1 MASQYLTL
9 YKMIVLYMLNR
20 SDVTLSKSQIYD
32 FILENEYTTFLTLQ
46 EVFGEM
52 RDQKLVVEKTSRNRT
67 YLELTDEGKEALRF
81 FITEIN
87 PAIIQ
92 QVDEFLKKN
101 RIRLRNESSILAD
114 YLKRTSGEYEAHLM
128 AKENGEAII
137 DLKLAVPTEEMA
149 AFVCDRWQKESQT
162 IYQYLVDRL
171 LTDSTDQSQ

>member
-9 YKMIVLYMLNR
+9 YNMIVLYMLNR

-67 YLELTDEGKEALRF
+67 YLELTDEGREALRF

-92 QVDEFLKKN
+92 QVDDFLKKN

>member
-52 RDQKLVVEKTSRNRT
+52 RDQKLVVEKISRNRT

-92 QVDEFLKKN
+92 QVDDFLKKN

>member
-32 FILENEYTTFLTLQ
+32 FILENEDTTFLTLQ

-52 RDQKLVVEKTSRNRT
+52 RDQKLVVEKISRNRT
-67 YLELTDEGKEALRF
+67 YLELTDEGKEALSF

-92 QVDEFLKKN
+92 QVDDFLKKN

>member
-67 YLELTDEGKEALRF
+67 YLELTDEGREALRF
-81 FITEIN
+81 FSRR
-87 PAIIQ
+87 A
-92 QVDEFLKKN
+92 
-101 RIRLRNESSILAD
+101 S
-114 YLKRTSGEYEAHLM
+114 
-128 AKENGEAII
+128 
-137 DLKLAVPTEEMA
+137 
-149 AFVCDRWQKESQT
+149 T
-162 IYQYLVDRL
+162 ISAPR
-171 LTDSTDQSQ
+171 

>member
-9 YKMIVLYMLNR
+9 YKMILLYMLNR

-67 YLELTDEGKEALRF
+67 YLELTDEGREALRF

-92 QVDEFLKKN
+92 QVDDFLKKN

>member
-1 MASQYLTL
+1 M
-9 YKMIVLYMLNR
+9 
-20 SDVTLSKSQIYD
+20 
-32 FILENEYTTFLTLQ
+32 
-46 EVFGEM
+46 
-52 RDQKLVVEKTSRNRT
+52 
-67 YLELTDEGKEALRF
+67 
-81 FITEIN
+81 
-87 PAIIQ
+87 
-92 QVDEFLKKN
+92 DEFLKKN

>member
-1 MASQYLTL
+1 
-9 YKMIVLYMLNR
+9 
-20 SDVTLSKSQIYD
+20 
-32 FILENEYTTFLTLQ
+32 
-46 EVFGEM
+46 M

-67 YLELTDEGKEALRF
+67 YLELTDEGREALRF

>member
-67 YLELTDEGKEALRF
+67 YLELTDEGREALRF

-92 QVDEFLKKN
+92 QVDDFLKKN

-171 LTDSTDQSQ
+171 LTDSTNQSQ

>member
-67 YLELTDEGKEALRF
+67 YLELTDEGREALRF

-92 QVDEFLKKN
+92 QVDEFLQKN

>member
-67 YLELTDEGKEALRF
+67 YLELTDEGREALRF

-87 PAIIQ
+87 PASIQ

>member
-92 QVDEFLKKN
+92 QVDDFLKKN

>member
-67 YLELTDEGKEALRF
+67 YLELTDEGREALRF

-92 QVDEFLKKN
+92 QVDEFLQKS

>member
-1 MASQYLTL
+1 MASQYFTL

-67 YLELTDEGKEALRF
+67 YLELTDEGREALRF

>member
-52 RDQKLVVEKTSRNRT
+52 RDQKLVVEKISRNRT
-67 YLELTDEGKEALRF
+67 YLELTDEGREALRF

-128 AKENGEAII
+128 AKEHGEAII

>member
-32 FILENEYTTFLTLQ
+32 FILDNEYTTFLTLQ

-67 YLELTDEGKEALRF
+67 YLELTDEGREALRF

>member
-1 MASQYLTL
+1 MGSQYLTL

-52 RDQKLVVEKTSRNRT
+52 RDQKLVVEKISRNRT
-67 YLELTDEGKEALRF
+67 YLELTDEGREALRF

-87 PAIIQ
+87 PAIIE
-92 QVDEFLKKN
+92 QVDDFLKKN

-114 YLKRTSGEYEAHLM
+114 YAKRTSGEYVAHLV
-128 AKENGEAII
+128 AKEHDEPII
-137 DLKLAVPTEEMA
+137 DLSLAVPTEEMA

-171 LTDSTDQSQ
+171 LTDNTDQS

>member
-1 MASQYLTL
+1 
-9 YKMIVLYMLNR
+9 
-20 SDVTLSKSQIYD
+20 
-32 FILENEYTTFLTLQ
+32 
-46 EVFGEM
+46 M

-67 YLELTDEGKEALRF
+67 YLELTDEGREALRF

-92 QVDEFLKKN
+92 QVDDFLKKN

>member
-52 RDQKLVVEKTSRNRT
+52 RDQKLVVEKISRNRT

>member
-67 YLELTDEGKEALRF
+67 YLELTDEGREALRF

-92 QVDEFLKKN
+92 QVDEFLKKS
-101 RIRLRNESSILAD
+101 RIRLRHESSILAD

>member
-67 YLELTDEGKEALRF
+67 YLELTDEGREALRF

-92 QVDEFLKKN
+92 QVDDFLKKN

>member
-67 YLELTDEGKEALRF
+67 YLELTDEGR
-81 FITEIN
+81 
-87 PAIIQ
+87 
-92 QVDEFLKKN
+92 
-101 RIRLRNESSILAD
+101 
-114 YLKRTSGEYEAHLM
+114 
-128 AKENGEAII
+128 
-137 DLKLAVPTEEMA
+137 
-149 AFVCDRWQKESQT
+149 
-162 IYQYLVDRL
+162 
-171 LTDSTDQSQ
+171 

>member
-67 YLELTDEGKEALRF
+67 YLELTDEGREALRF

>member
-67 YLELTDEGKEALRF
+67 YLELTDEGREALRF

-92 QVDEFLKKN
+92 QVDDFLKKN

-114 YLKRTSGEYEAHLM
+114 YLKRTSG
-128 AKENGEAII
+128 NDGWI
-137 DLKLAVPTEEMA
+137 
-149 AFVCDRWQKESQT
+149 
-162 IYQYLVDRL
+162 
-171 LTDSTDQSQ
+171 